1 MTLILIIAV
10 IALLISLNA
19 LYVAAEFATISS
31 RRARLQTLA
40 NEGSSSAKQLLP
52 YVEDPERLDRY
63 IAACQ
68 VGITLSSLIVGF
80 YGQAQLTPYIG
91 FGLSTAVTAVL
102 VLILLTALQVIFGE
116 LIPKSVAMR
125 YPERFALLTAR
136 PLIWSLKVL
145 RPLISLFNGSAFV
158 LMRMF
163 GLELGKGTHAHSPEE
178 LEFIFRESA
187 QGGYL
192 DHEEKEM
199 LENVLRF
206 ETRLARQI
214 MVPRVRMVSVDVTRK
229 PGELLKELV
238 ETPHMR
244 FPVYEGSVDNIIG
257 VLNLKDLFAYAQTTP
272 NRSFRSII
280 RDVPILPE
288 TNTVN
293 EVWDELKRR
302 QSHMAVLFDEYGGV
316 VGMVTLEDI
325 IEEIVGEVQDEF
337 DSEDKRIERR
347 GDKIFLRGD
356 VLIATLNRKFLLSL
370 PENEADT
377 VGGMMF
383 EELEHTPEVGDRI
396 TLNDLTFE
404 VEAVNEGAAS
414 QISVL
419 LQEDS
424 LVEQVILEEVDASS
438 SNAHV
443 EDTVAIDMTG
453 KDTID
458 KKEATEDVSQKTTDK
473 KDETP

>member
-1 MTLILIIAV
+1 MTLTLIIAV

-40 NEGSSSAKQLLP
+40 NEGSGSAKQLLP
-52 YVEDPERLDRY
+52 YVEDPEKLDRY

-80 YGQAQLTPYIG
+80 YGQAQLTPYLG
-91 FGLSTAVTAVL
+91 FGLSTAVTAVI

-136 PLIWSLKVL
+136 PLIWSLIVL
-145 RPLISLFNGSAFV
+145 RPLIALFNGSAFV
-158 LMRMF
+158 LMRLF
-163 GLELGKGTHAHSPEE
+163 GLELAKGTHAHSPEE

-192 DHEEKEM
+192 DKEEKEM

-214 MVPRVRMVSVDVTRK
+214 MIPRVRVVSVDVTRK
-229 PGELLKELV
+229 PGDLLKELV

-244 FPVYEGSVDNIIG
+244 FPVFEGSIDNIVGI
-257 VLNLKDLFAYAQTTP
+257 LNLKDLF
-272 NRSFRSII
+272 SFVQAAPDGNL
-280 RDVPILPE
+280 RDVIREVAVLPE

-293 EVWDELKRR
+293 EVWDELKTR
-302 QSHMAVLFDEYGGV
+302 QSHMAVLFDEYGGT
-316 VGMVTLEDI
+316 VGIVTLEDI

-337 DSEDKRIERR
+337 DREDKRIEQR
-347 GDKIFLRGD
+347 GDKVYIRGD

-370 PENEADT
+370 PEDEADT
-377 VGGMMF
+377 VGGMIF
-383 EELEHTPEVGDRI
+383 EELERTPEVGDEVTI
-396 TLNDLTFE
+396 NDLKFQ
-404 VEAVNEGAAS
+404 VEAVEGGAVS
-414 QISVL
+414 QVSMV
-419 LQEDS
+419 LQEDE
-424 LVEQVILEEVDASS
+424 LL
-438 SNAHV
+438 
-443 EDTVAIDMTG
+443 
-453 KDTID
+453 
-458 KKEATEDVSQKTTDK
+458 
-473 KDETP
+473 ETPLLDDEDDNPVTETVNEGGKTP